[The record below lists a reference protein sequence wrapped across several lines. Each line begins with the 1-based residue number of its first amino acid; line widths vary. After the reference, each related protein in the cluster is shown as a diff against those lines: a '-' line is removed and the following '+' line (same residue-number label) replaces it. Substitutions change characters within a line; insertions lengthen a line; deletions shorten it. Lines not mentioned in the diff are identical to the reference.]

1 MSWRNGWKSGGW
13 SAKDWKGWKEAWSK
27 DTQPDSPSWRH
38 EEADFRN
45 QPAPLEVSPMSA
57 VGRGTPP
64 KELKARLASLRGV
77 KSWMADS
84 RDAKYVDEQIETITT
99 RLESGKTLTERLK
112 EMRDKVDFEEERVQR
127 NMAHVAKA
135 AESLEAARAKL
146 ERARQSLLELEQE
159 EAVSKPIGDKK
170 DDEKDQHMAQI
181 LTHVLATASSADGV
195 VQLTPEMLATMSVV
209 LGFRARSG
217 DSSGSDDKMA
227 KDAEMQFVT
236 PVASRG
242 AGEVMDPFRKAQKST
257 TGIRSDPYGVSPH
270 PLEEAK

>member
-1 MSWRNGWKSGGW
+1 
-13 SAKDWKGWKEAWSK
+13 
-27 DTQPDSPSWRH
+27 
-38 EEADFRN
+38 
-45 QPAPLEVSPMSA
+45 MSA

-135 AESLEAARAKL
+135 TESLEAARAKL
-146 ERARQSLLELEQE
+146 ERARQSLIELEQE
-159 EAVSKPIGDKK
+159 EAVSKPIGDGQQK

-195 VQLTPEMLATMSVV
+195 VQLTPEMLPTMSVV
-209 LGFRARSG
+209 LGVRARSG

-236 PVASRG
+236 PVATRG
-242 AGEVMDPFRKAQKST
+242 AGEVMDPFRKAQKNT
-257 TGIRSDPYGVSPH
+257 TGIRSDPYGASPH